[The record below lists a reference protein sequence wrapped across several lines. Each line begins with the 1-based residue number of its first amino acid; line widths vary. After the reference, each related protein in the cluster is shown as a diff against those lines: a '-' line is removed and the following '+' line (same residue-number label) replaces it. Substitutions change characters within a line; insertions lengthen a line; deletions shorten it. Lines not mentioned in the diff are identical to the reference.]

1 MVYAE
6 SSQLNSSDLK
16 DLTQVLQSFVQEFVG
31 LFQELPALLQLG
43 PGEGAVEI
51 VGADAEPGQERV
63 VGRHLTG
70 LI

>member
-6 SSQLNSSDLK
+6 SSQLNSSDLE

-31 LFQELPALLQLG
+31 LFQELPAFLRLG
-43 PGEGAVEI
+43 SGEAVVEI
-51 VGADAEPGQERV
+51 RGAHAEPGQERV

-70 LI
+70 MI